1 MSRAF
6 LTRALQTQVVLLQN
20 RPYGTT
26 AQIVLLMPYCIH
38 GYTKE
43 GRAGGATVQQPSFSL
58 PRSSL
63 SLGVALQQ
71 SPRAC
76 VQKSLER
83 IKAALYNEEEK
94 KALEEDFLPC
104 LNQIKPTEPGSTPSP
119 SFKSIYCT
127 FCTSSE
133 CKKKKS
139 KEAFDKMPPVS
150 GTEKVY
156 VCVCVPIY
164 C

>member
-1 MSRAF
+1 MVIR
-6 LTRALQTQVVLLQN
+6 RKGG
-20 RPYGTT
+20 R
-26 AQIVLLMPYCIH
+26 
-38 GYTKE
+38 E
-43 GRAGGATVQQPSFSL
+43 GRQFSSRL
-58 PRSSL
+58 FLCRDLL

-71 SPRAC
+71 SQRAC

-119 SFKSIYCT
+119 SFQSIYCT

-133 CKKKKS
+133 YKKK
-139 KEAFDKMPPVS
+139 EVFDKMPPVS